1 MIFAIIF
8 FETFSTFSLHMVFFR
23 NIIPQRHNIQKT
35 FFSASESNFFCKNT
49 LPCVS
54 LQKRRQSKIAVITH
68 SAERF
73 IKTTEKSCRTIFR
86 VFHKSADRID
96 HTIRRVFHDCNRQTL
111 AEACTHH
118 AVRFLSLSFQTAN
131 IQMLFSYT

>member
-1 MIFAIIF
+1 MVFAIIF
-8 FETFSTFSLHMVFFR
+8 FETFSIFSLHMVFFR

-35 FFSASESNFFCKNT
+35 FFFCKRKHFFCKNT

-54 LQKRRQSKIAVITH
+54 LQKRRQRKTATITH

-73 IKTTEKSCRTIFR
+73 IRTIEKSCRTI
-86 VFHKSADRID
+86 
-96 HTIRRVFHDCNRQTL
+96 RRVFPDCRCQTRS
-111 AEACTHH
+111 ADYTHYT
-118 AVRFLSLSFQTAN
+118 VCFLSLSFQTAN